1 MLYGIILSVMVI
13 YVIYYVKRFSKN
25 LVRQLS
31 VNNIEIREEIVI
43 DGDIFPIK
51 QTFKLEGLSCEHCA
65 AFMENKLNQSNYKG
79 IIDFKN
85 KDLTIYSKEYISF
98 DEIKN
103 IVENAGFVLVQ

>member
-13 YVIYYVKRFSKN
+13 YVIYYVKRFSKK

-31 VNNIEIREEIVI
+31 VNNFEIREEIVI

-65 AFMENKLNQSNYKG
+65 AFMEYKLNLSNFKG

>member
-1 MLYGIILSVMVI
+1 
-13 YVIYYVKRFSKN
+13 
-25 LVRQLS
+25 
-31 VNNIEIREEIVI
+31 
-43 DGDIFPIK
+43 
-51 QTFKLEGLSCEHCA
+51 
-65 AFMENKLNQSNYKG
+65 MENKLNQSNYKG